1 MFSEITGPWTIAP
14 FIVDVQRTLPLYAST
29 QYTLPAPSPAYTFPF
44 DRATGDF
51 CGGTT
56 IEEQSL
62 QEYINHYN
70 AIKISDLD
78 AYMRGA
84 LPYQDDFDSD
94 TIFEEYYSKCA
105 KTVEVKVEN
114 V

>member
-1 MFSEITGPWTIAP
+1 MPEYYSYINDIGREKALIVEKSENEICIG
-14 FIVDVQRTLPLYAST
+14 V
-29 QYTLPAPSPAYTFPF
+29 F